1 METMFY
7 IAQTSLTIA
16 HGGAVTII
24 YGGERMQILSSK
36 ETDSFLVATVLN
48 HSLR

>member
-7 IAQTSLTIA
+7 IVPASLITA
-16 HGGAVTII
+16 PGGAVTII
-24 YGGERMQILSSK
+24 YGGERIQILSSK
-36 ETDSFLVATVLN
+36 ETGSFLVATVLN